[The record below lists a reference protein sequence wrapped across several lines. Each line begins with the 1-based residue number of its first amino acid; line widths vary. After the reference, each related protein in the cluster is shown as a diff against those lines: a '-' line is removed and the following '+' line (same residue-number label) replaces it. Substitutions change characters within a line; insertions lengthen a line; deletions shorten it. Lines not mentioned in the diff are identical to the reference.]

1 MHPSQALLGFA
12 RVFQV
17 SEHLILHKYK
27 MPWEP
32 DAGSEEYAN
41 TRYQE
46 LSSLTRESGL
56 GNNSNNDMVGERE
69 EFVKPAE
76 CNYSLYGAP

>member
-17 SEHLILHKYK
+17 SEYLILHKYR

-41 TRYQE
+41 TRHQE
-46 LSSLTRESGL
+46 
-56 GNNSNNDMVGERE
+56 
-69 EFVKPAE
+69 PAE